1 MAKRSSTSTPKGPA
15 AARLR
20 QRKWAVLRRLTIPP
34 EALPGS
40 LALTHRRCGKST
52 CHCAT
57 GQGHPLW
64 SLTFMVEGQKHVE
77 RIPEEWVDAV
87 RQRVEAGR
95 AFKAAV
101 AEVFAANALLL
112 ALERT
117 QRRP

>member
-1 MAKRSSTSTPKGPA
+1 MTTTPKGPV

-20 QRKWAVLRRLTIPP
+20 QRKWAVLHRLTVPP

-40 LALTHRRCGKST
+40 LALTHRRCGKPT

-77 RIPEEWVDAV
+77 RIPEEWVEQV

-95 AFKAAV
+95 AFKTAV
-101 AEVFAANALLL
+101 ADVFAANALLL
-112 ALERT
+112 AIERQ

>member
-1 MAKRSSTSTPKGPA
+1 MMSRPKGPVA
-15 AARLR
+15 AHLR
-20 QRKWAVLRRLTIPP
+20 QRKWAVLRRLKVPP

-40 LALTHRRCGKST
+40 LALTHRRCGKPT

-64 SLTFMVEGQKHVE
+64 SLTFMVDGQKHVE
-77 RIPEEWVDAV
+77 RIPAEWVDAV
-87 RQRVEAGR
+87 RRRVDEGR

-101 AEVFAANALLL
+101 AEVFAANARLLVID
-112 ALERT
+112 RQ